1 MMKVCERNMTKWY
14 LREVVAQLGR
24 AGESS
29 RAVVQMVNDLESKR
43 SGRIEG
49 ALHRNIQMF
58 ALNLVGSKF
67 DIRAWMT
74 PNSKFSI

>member
-1 MMKVCERNMTKWY
+1 MVKVCEMNVTNWY
-14 LREVVAQLGR
+14 LRAVVAQLGR

-43 SGRIEG
+43 SDRIEG
-49 ALHRNIQMF
+49 ALRRNIQMF

-67 DIRAWMT
+67 DIRSRMT